1 MKTMIGTTKNF
12 AWLLAVQI
20 VLAIALLTSPASAD
34 QTLKKFRPNY
44 KAVLMADADTGRVLF
59 AEQEHRKVY
68 PASLVKLMSVL
79 LTFEAIE
86 AGKTNLDEIVV
97 TSTKASK
104 IGGTQ
109 VFLKEGEE
117 FSVRELLKAMIVR
130 SANDATLAM
139 AEHVS
144 GNEDSFVRL
153 MNQRAKELGMTHTD
167 FNSPHGLP
175 PSRGE
180 KHNVSTAYDLFLLA
194 RFILHN
200 HPQYLEWSAIEIDSF
215 RAGTFQ
221 LVNTNRKLMRAYK
234 GMDGMKTGYYRAAGF
249 NLVSSAKRDERRL
262 ISVVMGSPNVKWR
275 SRITS
280 YLLDK
285 GFNEYQTTQLVEA
298 EKIISQTVLVE
309 DGQHKEVTI
318 KPQMSASLLLGPGEE
333 DKVKMFYQLP
343 EKVEAPGENGSLL
356 GTVELSMGGKTM
368 RQIPLVAAEEVPTQ
382 SFFASVAESIFNWS
396 EGDE

>member
-1 MKTMIGTTKNF
+1 MKTMIGTPKNF
-12 AWLLAVQI
+12 AWILAVQFA
-20 VLAIALLTSPASAD
+20 LALTFLPRLVSAD

-44 KAVLMADADTGRVLF
+44 KAVLMADEVTGRVLF
-59 AEQEHRKVY
+59 AKQEHLKVY

-86 AGKTNLDEIVV
+86 AGKTSLDDIVV

-117 FSVRELLKAMIVR
+117 FTVQELLKAMIVR

-153 MNQRAKELGMTHTD
+153 MNQRAKELGMAHTD
-167 FNSPHGLP
+167 FQSPHGLP

-194 RFILHN
+194 RFILQN
-200 HPQYLEWSAIEIDSF
+200 HPHYLEWSAIEIDSF

-221 LVNTNRKLMRAYK
+221 LVNTNRKLMRAYN

-249 NLVSSAKRDERRL
+249 NLVSTAKRGEQRL

-285 GFNEYQTTQLVEA
+285 GFNEYQTTELVEA
-298 EKIISQTVLVE
+298 DKIISQTVLVQ
-309 DGQHKEVTI
+309 DGQHKKVSL

-333 DKVKMFYQLP
+333 DQVKLFYQLP
-343 EKVEAPGENGSLL
+343 EKVVAPVEKGSML
-356 GTVELSMGGKTM
+356 GTLELSMGGKTM

-396 EGDE
+396 QGDD

>member
-1 MKTMIGTTKNF
+1 MKTMIGTPKNF
-12 AWLLAVQI
+12 AWILAVQFA
-20 VLAIALLTSPASAD
+20 LALAFLPSLVSAD

-44 KAVLMADADTGRVLF
+44 KAVLMADAATGRVLF
-59 AEQEHRKVY
+59 SEQEHLKVY

-86 AGKTNLDEIVV
+86 AGKTSLDSVVV

-117 FSVRELLKAMIVR
+117 FTVRELLKAMIVR

-153 MNQRAKELGMTHTD
+153 MNQRAKELGMAHTE
-167 FNSPHGLP
+167 FHSPHGLP

-194 RFILHN
+194 RFILQN

-221 LVNTNRKLMRAYK
+221 LVNTNRKLMRAYN

-249 NLVSSAKRDERRL
+249 NLVSTAKRGERRL

-285 GFNEYQTTQLVEA
+285 GFNEYQTTELVEA
-298 EKIISQTVLVE
+298 DKIISQTVLVE
-309 DGQHKEVTI
+309 DGQHKEVSI
-318 KPQMSASLLLGPGEE
+318 KPQMSASLLLGPGEK
-333 DKVKMFYQLP
+333 DKVKLLYQLP
-343 EKVEAPGENGSLL
+343 DKVVAPVEKGSML
-356 GTVELSMGGKTM
+356 GTLELRMGGKTM

>member
-1 MKTMIGTTKNF
+1 MKTMIGTSKNF
-12 AWLLAVQI
+12 VWILAVQCA
-20 VLAIALLTSPASAD
+20 LALVFLPSLVSAD

-117 FSVRELLKAMIVR
+117 FTVRELLKAMIVR

-153 MNQRAKELGMTHTD
+153 MNH
-167 FNSPHGLP
+167 P

-180 KHNVSTAYDLFLLA
+180 KHDVSTAYDLFLLA

-249 NLVSSAKRDERRL
+249 NLVSSAKREERRL

-309 DGQHKEVTI
+309 DGQHKEVSVR
-318 KPQMSASLLLGPGEE
+318 PQMSASLLLGPGEE

-343 EKVEAPGENGSLL
+343 EKVVAPVEKGSML
-356 GTVELSMGGKTM
+356 GTLELRMGGKTM